1 MTDDEQQPIHP
12 QAPAVSDDAWKLC
25 IQMMEWVGRYRQPTV
40 GAVQSCMDPAM
51 FLYADVIERKP
62 TVPVQ
67 NNAGTKQ
74 NGG

>member
-12 QAPAVSDDAWKLC
+12 QAPACSDDAWKLC
-25 IQMMEWVGRYRQPTV
+25 LQMLDWAARHSYVMRGS
-40 GAVQSCMDPAM
+40 VQSCMDPAM
-51 FLYADVIERKP
+51 FLYSDTIERKP

-67 NNAGTKQ
+67 NNEGTKQ